1 MRITSRCRGIPRC
14 DVMAPWTALAA
25 RYTADADWLSAV
37 VAALDVIHAG
47 GVAPGPVL
55 LAEVLTTARCA
66 VHGVAVLPDIRRLRR
81 GAWST
86 AVDALASVAVQYTAW
101 VAGETDGRAG
111 VGGLGLVETR
121 ASLCLA
127 VEILSLAARLAL
139 SIAAR
144 VERGRGWRR
153 CCRPARPERR

>member
-1 MRITSRCRGIPRC
+1 
-14 DVMAPWTALAA
+14 MASWTALAA
-25 RYTADADWLSAV
+25 RYRADADWLGAV

-55 LAEVLTTARCA
+55 LAEVLATAQCA
-66 VHGVAVLPDIRRLRR
+66 VHGVATLPEVRRPCR
-81 GAWST
+81 GVSAP

-101 VAGETDGRAG
+101 VADETPARAG
-111 VGGLGLVETR
+111 VGGLGLGETR

-144 VERGRGWRR
+144 GR
-153 CCRPARPERR
+153 A